1 MVSIRK
7 NCVKILKKIKKISL
21 NNRMRTRDSK
31 GRFVKVSSSVNPK
44 KQSKGEKF
52 QDSKGRWH
60 KSNGKYV

>member
-1 MVSIRK
+1 
-7 NCVKILKKIKKISL
+7 
-21 NNRMRTRDSK
+21 MRTRDSK